1 MPCKF
6 TNISMLPCPIIVNLV
21 LSKVLKTDTA
31 QSSLTKLLPHSNP
44 LSNSLSHIKP
54 PSHLKNKTN
63 KKPTLTVSGRVD
75 LLILW

>member
-31 QSSLTKLLPHSNP
+31 QSSLTKLLPHSN
-44 LSNSLSHIKP
+44 L
-54 PSHLKNKTN
+54 
-63 KKPTLTVSGRVD
+63 
-75 LLILW
+75 